1 MSAKRS
7 DIRAGY
13 GVAVVVI
20 APAHGGFIAA
30 GGMLLLTL
38 LGGEERDSGAAS
50 AVLNANQQ
58 VGSSLGTALLNTIYA
73 TAVTSYGDQ
82 LHRRYLPPTPAVQLE
97 GLVNHYRVGFT
108 WDGAILVVATV
119 MVKAARRTC
128 PRTRRP
134 PTWVARAGSP
144 GQG

>member
-38 LGGEERDSGAAS
+38 LGVEERDSGAAS
-50 AVLNANQQ
+50 AVLNATQQ

-73 TAVTSYGDQ
+73 TAVTSYIAG
-82 LHRRYLPPTPAVQLE
+82 HLPPTPAVQLE

-108 WDGAILVVATV
+108 WGGAILVVATV